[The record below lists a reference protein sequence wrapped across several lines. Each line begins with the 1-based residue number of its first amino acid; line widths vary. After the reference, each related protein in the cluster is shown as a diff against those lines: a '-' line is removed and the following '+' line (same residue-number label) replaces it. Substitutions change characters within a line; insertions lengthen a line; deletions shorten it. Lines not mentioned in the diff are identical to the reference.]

1 MKNKILEGLKAKY
14 PDVQDSILSRIAD
27 KLAKTVTAEDQVDT
41 AVAGVTIQQIIESY
55 GDSRATEATTTA
67 VANYEKKHNLKE
79 GKPNAAT
86 DPKTGN
92 KKPGSTDDD
101 DDDDKTPAWAKAL
114 IESNKALENKIKAI
128 EGEKVVTS
136 RTKKLESILEEI
148 KMPEKMR
155 STYRRTVGKMNF
167 ENDEEFET
175 FLTEMKEE
183 VEPLVAEMIQKGAV
197 FQSRPPGGN
206 RTPTEKEPPA
216 EVKERIE
223 SRQTEQAAP
232 GVIKGLPT
240 APVKN

>member
-1 MKNKILEGLKAKY
+1 MKKEILEGLKAKY
-14 PDVQDSILSRIAD
+14 SDVQDSILSRIAD
-27 KLAKTVTAEDQVDT
+27 KLAKTVTTEDQVGT

-79 GKPNAAT
+79 GKPSAANEQK
-86 DPKTGN
+86 PEV
-92 KKPGSTDDD
+92 KKAGSED

-128 EGEKVVTS
+128 EGEKVATT
-136 RTKKLESILEEI
+136 RTQKLESILEEI

-175 FLTEMKEE
+175 FLTEMKDE
-183 VEPLVAEMIQKGAV
+183 VEPLVAEIIQKGAV

-206 RTPTEKEPPA
+206 RNPTDKEPSA

-240 APVKN
+240 AK